1 MPRVPSRGGLRERA
15 TRLKP
20 VDEPEEGLERARR
33 EMCGGIH
40 SGTGRTRPRARGGV
54 RAKGEATGLVE
65 GRKINSP
72 SIGMSLLFRLSL
84 LFKLPL
90 PLRLAPPTEEMDGAH
105 ANAHDDDSGDVD
117 IGDIGMWTAADRENM
132 KKPILVPA
140 KLVAPTQRGFYSRAP
155 KPGKKAEAELQRAKD
170 AFDQYLANA
179 EYARPLVELLRPHI
193 LPSYEAVVGDSE
205 GFSLYLSSSPSKNE
219 SRNVPEPQRTSH
231 HLICDYD
238 IDRSAFHPLIDFHL
252 TADAGKLFS
261 EYVSMWP
268 GCFALRRDKSATRK
282 LTDAERAARRI
293 PDKVTP
299 TDVVV
304 SQEAYIAYRSGNVDE
319 PTPRQMAF
327 MEKTARK
334 MEESSYALPPAYPYC
349 LHNDE
354 VSTMRIFANAKK
366 RPREEEEAAGDW
378 WSNEEI

>member
-1 MPRVPSRGGLRERA
+1 
-15 TRLKP
+15 
-20 VDEPEEGLERARR
+20 
-33 EMCGGIH
+33 
-40 SGTGRTRPRARGGV
+40 
-54 RAKGEATGLVE
+54 
-65 GRKINSP
+65 
-72 SIGMSLLFRLSL
+72 
-84 LFKLPL
+84 
-90 PLRLAPPTEEMDGAH
+90 MDGAH
-105 ANAHDDDSGDVD
+105 ANAHDGYPSGDV
-117 IGDIGMWTAADRENM
+117 DIGMWTAAERENM

-193 LPSYEAVVGDSE
+193 LHSYEAVVGDSE

-219 SRNVPEPQRTSH
+219 RRSLPEPNRTSH
-231 HLICDYD
+231 HLISNYC

-252 TADAGKLFS
+252 TVDAGKLFT

-268 GCFALRRDKSATRK
+268 GCFALRRDKSAK
-282 LTDAERAARRI
+282 LTDAERAARRL

-327 MEKTARK
+327 MEMTARK
-334 MEESSYALPPAYPYC
+334 MEEGSYALPPAYPYC

-366 RPREEEEAAGDW
+366 RQREEEEAAGDW
-378 WSNEEI
+378 LQFGI

>member
-1 MPRVPSRGGLRERA
+1 M
-15 TRLKP
+15 
-20 VDEPEEGLERARR
+20 
-33 EMCGGIH
+33 
-40 SGTGRTRPRARGGV
+40 
-54 RAKGEATGLVE
+54 
-65 GRKINSP
+65 
-72 SIGMSLLFRLSL
+72 

-105 ANAHDDDSGDVD
+105 ANAHDDDSGDM
-117 IGDIGMWTAADRENM
+117 DIGMWTSAERENM

-140 KLVAPTQRGFYSRAP
+140 KLVAPTQRGFWGRLP

-179 EYARPLVELLRPHI
+179 EYSRPLVELLRPHY

-205 GFSLYLSSSPSKNE
+205 GFSLYITSTPSKSE
-219 SRNVPEPQRTSH
+219 RRSLPEPQQTSH
-231 HLICDYD
+231 DLISNYH

-252 TADAGKLFS
+252 TVDAGKLFT
-261 EYVSMWP
+261 EYVSIWP
-268 GCFALRRDKSATRK
+268 GCFALRRDKSRK
-282 LTDAERAARRI
+282 LTDAERAARRL

-304 SQEAYIAYRSGNVDE
+304 SQEAYIACRSGNIDE

-334 MEESSYALPPAYPYC
+334 MEEGSYAPPPGYPFC

-354 VSTMRIFANAKK
+354 VSTMMAQVSVANAKK

-378 WSNEEI
+378 LQFGI